1 MKIFS
6 ARNVISVLSFTLFAL
21 CLADKYLTY
30 KSDVDASIIRLK
42 ETLKPA
48 EVAPEAAEA
57 VTEEATTAETTE
69 GDTANGQQ

>member
-6 ARNVISVLSFTLFAL
+6 AKNVISVVSFTLFAL

-42 ETLKPA
+42 ETLKKQPA
-48 EVAPEAAEA
+48 EAP
-57 VTEEATTAETTE
+57 TEGTAETTE
-69 GDTANGQQ
+69 GDTANG

>member
-6 ARNVISVLSFTLFAL
+6 AKNVLSVVSFTLFAL

-42 ETLKPA
+42 ETLKKQAATPA
-48 EVAPEAAEA
+48 EEAAA
-57 VTEEATTAETTE
+57 EETQIIPE
-69 GDTANGQQ
+69 GETANG